1 MANVDEN
8 ISRFMNAKDRA
19 RKLIQMDAN
28 GTLDE
33 VAHNAKS
40 EGKFSYNEEGLVDTT
55 IMEHT
60 TSRDLSQYN
69 NVQPQDFHINK
80 SKLPTEILE
89 SFKSKQIDTT
99 LLNGGIGKSNGS
111 VLDQLDMLT
120 NGKVLQEETIQKPQR
135 KQIVQETVQTQ
146 MQPQVT
152 ANVDYSMIK
161 MIVEDCM
168 RKYTSA
174 LKKQILSESKTTQE
188 SGTLQAMKIGNK
200 FSFIDSK
207 GNVYE
212 ATLRKIK
219 NINEKEN

>member
-28 GTLDE
+28 GKLDE
-33 VAHNAKS
+33 VAYNAKS

-60 TSRDLSQYN
+60 NMKDLNQYN
-69 NVQPQDFHINK
+69 NIQPQDFQINK
-80 SKLPTEILE
+80 SKLPVEILE

-99 LLNGGIGKSNGS
+99 LLNGGMGKSNGS
-111 VLDQLDMLT
+111 VLDQLNILT
-120 NGKVLQEETIQKPQR
+120 NGKVLQEETIQKPQQ
-135 KQIVQETVQTQ
+135 KQIVQETVQV
-146 MQPQVT
+146 QPQIT
-152 ANVDYSMIK
+152 STVDYSMIK

-174 LKKQILSESKTTQE
+174 LKKQILSESKTTQD

-212 ATLRKIK
+212 ATLTKK
-219 NINEKEN
+219 GNINEKGGK

>member
-8 ISRFMNAKDRA
+8 ISRFMNAKERA

-33 VAHNAKS
+33 VKKNAESSGKLS
-40 EGKFSYNEEGLVDTT
+40 YSNEGVDTNIIENYT
-55 IMEHT
+55 PKDIN
-60 TSRDLSQYN
+60 QYN

-80 SKLPTEILE
+80 SKLPIEILE
-89 SFKSKQIDTT
+89 SFKTKQIDTT
-99 LLNGGIGKSNGS
+99 LLNGGMTKTNGS

-120 NGKVLQEETIQKPQR
+120 NGKVLQQESIQQPQQ
-135 KQIVQETVQTQ
+135 KQIVKETVQV
-146 MQPQVT
+146 QPQIT
-152 ANVDYSMIK
+152 TSIDYSMIK

-174 LKKQILSESKTTQE
+174 LKKQILSENKTTQD

-207 GNVYE
+207 GNVFE
-212 ATLRKIK
+212 ATLTKK
-219 NINEKEN
+219 GNINEKGGK

>member
-33 VAHNAKS
+33 VKKNAESNGKLSYDS
-40 EGKFSYNEEGLVDTT
+40 EGYVNST
-55 IMEHT
+55 IMEQNST
-60 TSRDLSQYN
+60 PKDLNQYN
-69 NVQPQDFHINK
+69 NIQPQDFHINK
-80 SKLPTEILE
+80 SKLPVEILE

-99 LLNGGIGKSNGS
+99 LLNGGMDKSNGS

-120 NGKVLQEETIQKPQR
+120 NGKVLQQENIQKPQQ
-135 KQIVQETVQTQ
+135 KQIVQETIQV
-146 MQPQVT
+146 QPQVT
-152 ANVDYSMIK
+152 STVDYSMIK
-161 MIVEDCM
+161 MIVEECM

-174 LKKQILSESKTTQE
+174 LKKQILSESKSTQE
-188 SGTLQAMKIGNK
+188 SNTLQAMKIGNK

-207 GNVYE
+207 GNLYE
-212 ATLRKIK
+212 ATLKKIK